1 LTGNRIICSTYFNFY
16 LFNIYESLQG
26 VLFYFLKMCRTYI
39 IHIKEFEELEEMRD
53 ILNSREI
60 LKSKYDILS
69 PLKM

>member
-1 LTGNRIICSTYFNFY
+1 
-16 LFNIYESLQG
+16 
-26 VLFYFLKMCRTYI
+26 MCRTYI